1 MTTPLELVMEAHAR
15 AIAGELAP
23 ERLHE
28 LPAATGVRERYYPFL
43 YHLAVLLQPAR
54 IVEVGVCQGVSLA
67 HLAAGAPPTCQ
78 VMGVDNNPTQILD
91 IAMVKHLVA
100 YGDSILDA
108 QKFATQYGGGLPIDL
123 LFLDASKQPAE
134 WPAWRPYCSDNVV
147 VCVDDRIAQQSELW
161 ASVKTPAKI
170 ELDDL
175 HAVPFGEHEHTGF
188 GVFIGR
194 DDAPA
199 H

>member
-1 MTTPLELVMEAHAR
+1 MEAHAR
-15 AIAGELAP
+15 ALDGNHAP
-23 ERLHE
+23 EHLQK
-28 LPAATGVRERYYPFL
+28 LPAATGARELYCPFL

-78 VMGVDNNPTQILD
+78 VMGIDNNPTQILD
-91 IAMVKHLVA
+91 AAMVKHLVA
-100 YGDSILDA
+100 YGDSVLDA
-108 QKFATQYGGGLPIDL
+108 EKFGKEYGNGLPIDL
-123 LFLDASKQPAE
+123 LFLDASKQAAE
-134 WPAWRPYCSDNVV
+134 WPAWRPFCAENVV

-161 ASVKTPAKI
+161 ASVKTPAKL

-175 HAVPFGEHEHTGF
+175 HTVPYGEHEHVGF

-194 DDAPA
+194 DDGA
-199 H
+199 